1 MTAPT
6 SSDFKRKRLLVILLG
21 GLAGVAAGMAG
32 IYGIDAVM
40 RNAAVGNVPQACKP
54 AAALAQTLMPLARG
68 EVAALGPAKS
78 PIPVGMLAFQ
88 DGEGAPRK
96 LSDWNGKTVLLN
108 LWATWCVPCKK
119 EMPALD
125 ELQRKLGGA
134 DFEVVA
140 VNIDTRDPQ
149 KPKTWLKEAGISALS
164 FYADPSARIFQ
175 ELKEKGR
182 AFGMPTTLLVD
193 KNGCEVATLAGPAE
207 WASDDAVR
215 FIEKALGR

>member
-1 MTAPT
+1 MTAQT
-6 SSDFKRKRLLVILLG
+6 DARDFAKRRLWVILLG
-21 GLAGVAAGMAG
+21 GLAGIGAAVAG
-32 IYGIDAVM
+32 IYGMGAVM
-40 RNAAVGNVPQACKP
+40 RNAAVPEACRP
-54 AAALAQTLMPLARG
+54 AAALAQTLQPLARG
-68 EVAALGPAKS
+68 EVAALNPAKS
-78 PIPVGMLAFQ
+78 PVRVADLAFQ
-88 DGEGAPRK
+88 DASGKDRK
-96 LSDWNGKTVLLN
+96 LSDWQGKTVLLN

-125 ELQRKLGGA
+125 ELQKKLGGS

-149 KPKTWLKEAGISALS
+149 KPKTWLKDTGISSLA
-164 FYADPSARIFQ
+164 FYADPTARIFQ
-175 ELKEKGR
+175 DLKEKGR

-207 WASDDAVR
+207 WASGDAIK